1 MKKTL
6 RRKFIL
12 FAMSAVTLLLMV
24 LIGAITG
31 FSWIVLDSQSSS
43 ILHALAGGEG
53 KFFQMEFPNP
63 RPFAPP

>member
-31 FSWIVLDSQSSS
+31 FSWFVLDSQSCS
-43 ILHALAGGEG
+43 ILHALAGV
-53 KFFQMEFPNP
+53 
-63 RPFAPP
+63 